1 MLVEFNERL
10 LERQGEVADWM
21 GQHRNRISLPI
32 YTSVDMRSAGF
43 KISPVDTNLYPAGF
57 NNLCTYYNEEC
68 TISFQKYISSHYKHV
83 NKILVLSEANTR
95 NKYYAENL
103 KSLLSMLEED
113 GYEVRA
119 GIVAEGF
126 TRDKIE
132 LEALTGT
139 VQAWRV
145 DRRNGKLRA
154 GDFMP
159 DIVLSNN
166 DFTEGVPE
174 ILKGADQ
181 PVDPAPELGWHMR
194 RKSDHFVI
202 LEHLMQEFG
211 DIVGMDPWLFY
222 PLTRSVKGVDF
233 QRKTGMER
241 IAAAI
246 DHLVEEIGKKYRE
259 KGLEEKPFVFIK
271 SDYGTYGM
279 GVISVSSGDE
289 FLSLTS
295 KQRKKM
301 RRSKGGLEIYEVIA
315 QEGIPTRDEHMDCPV
330 EPVIYIVG
338 GDPVGGFYRINC
350 ERTIRENL
358 NSRGMTFSKLCFHEL
373 KDTKPAFLD
382 DAACSDTVMMRVYG
396 TIASIC
402 AVATGYEYR
411 MITDGY

>member
-1 MLVEFNERL
+1 
-10 LERQGEVADWM
+10 VAEWI
-21 GQHRNRISLPI
+21 GRHRDKIRLPI

-68 TISFQKYISSHYKHV
+68 TISFQKYISSHYENV
-83 NKILVLSEANTR
+83 NKILVLAEANTR
-95 NKYYAENL
+95 NKFYAENL
-103 KSLLSMLEED
+103 KSLMSMLEKD
-113 GYEVRA
+113 GYRMRA
-119 GIVAEGF
+119 GIVTEGF
-126 TRDKIE
+126 ARDRLE
-132 LEALTGT
+132 LEGLTG
-139 VQAWRV
+139 VVEAWRV
-145 DRRNGKLRA
+145 DRRDGRLVA
-154 GDFMP
+154 GDFVP
-159 DIVLSNN
+159 DLVISNN
-166 DFTEGVPE
+166 DFTGGVPE

-211 DIVGMDPWLFY
+211 DIVDMDPWLFY

-233 QRKTGMER
+233 RGKTGMEK
-241 IAAAI
+241 IAAVV
-246 DHLVEEIGKKYRE
+246 DLMVEEISKKYRE

-279 GVISVSSGDE
+279 GVISVAGGEE

-295 KQRKKM
+295 RERKKM
-301 RRSKGGLEIYEVIA
+301 RRSRGGLEIREVIV
-315 QEGIPTRDEHMDCPV
+315 QEGVPTRDVHKDCPV

-338 GDPVGGFYRINC
+338 GEPVGGFYRINC

-373 KDTKPAFLD
+373 EDTKPLFLD

-402 AVATGYEYR
+402 AVATGYEHR
-411 MITDGY
+411 MMTERY